1 VGGAT
6 VTWWDSPLPLFVPA
20 CVLALAVSTAAS
32 SRAARW
38 LGVRRPI
45 AWLLLMSVG
54 VILAGTMTP
63 LDVGNGLSSPSAG
76 VCDLSR
82 LGLPS
87 LDELLRPGDVI
98 GNILMFIPL
107 GFAIALVPRSPRKA
121 AVLAA
126 AVALPFAIEATQ
138 LVLTPLKR
146 ACESADVV
154 DNLTGLVLG
163 LAAGAIAAWL
173 VPRVRST
180 P

>member
-1 VGGAT
+1 MI
-6 VTWWDSPLPLFVPA
+6 WWDSPLPLFVPG
-20 CVLALAVSTAAS
+20 CVVALAVSTVAS
-32 SRAARW
+32 GRAARR
-38 LGVRRPI
+38 LGVRRPV
-45 AWLLLMSVG
+45 AWLLLMSLG

-63 LDVGNGLSSPSAG
+63 LAVESRPQFPLAG
-76 VCDLSR
+76 TCDLSR
-82 LGLPS
+82 MGLPS
-87 LDELLRPGDVI
+87 LEELLRPGDVI

-138 LVLTPLKR
+138 LVVIPLHR

-163 LAAGAIAAWL
+163 LAAGAVAVWL
-173 VPRVRST
+173 VPRLGRA